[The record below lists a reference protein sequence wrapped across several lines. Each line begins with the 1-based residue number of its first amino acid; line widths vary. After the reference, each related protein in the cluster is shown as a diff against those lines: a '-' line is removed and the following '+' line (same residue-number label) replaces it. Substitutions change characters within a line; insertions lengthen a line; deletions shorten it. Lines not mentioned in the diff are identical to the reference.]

1 MGETITEA
9 NRGPAGAVQMPY
21 LFDFDFANEILR
33 CRLTGEVNDDVL
45 KDFFRGG
52 AEYAAHTRP
61 KAGVV
66 DLSEVTSF
74 EASARTIREV
84 ARSTPVFRDQDVRRV
99 VIAPS
104 STIYGMMRMFEIEGE
119 DKRPNLHVVRSER
132 EAWAILAV
140 ENPQF
145 DPLEKK

>member
-1 MGETITEA
+1 
-9 NRGPAGAVQMPY
+9 MPY

-33 CRLTGEVNDDVL
+33 CRLTGEVSDDVL
-45 KDFFRGG
+45 KDFFRAG
-52 AEYAAHTRP
+52 AEYAARTRP

-66 DLSEVTSF
+66 DLSEVTLF

-84 ARSTPVFRDQDVRRV
+84 ARSTPVFRDRDVRRV

-119 DKRPNLHVVRSER
+119 DKRPNLHVVRTEQ

>member
-1 MGETITEA
+1 
-9 NRGPAGAVQMPY
+9 MPY

-33 CRLTGEVNDDVL
+33 CRLTGEVSDDVL
-45 KDFFRGG
+45 KDFFRAG
-52 AEYAAHTRP
+52 AEYAARTRP

-99 VIAPS
+99 VIAPA

-119 DKRPNLHVVRSER
+119 DKRPNLHVVRSEQ